1 MQLLIVKCACFCKRY
16 FLLTNMLIVNVIY
29 TFADVQGGPKNWT
42 VITVNNFRNKWH
54 AAMAHRSDC
63 SIFAP
68 KKVAV

>member
-1 MQLLIVKCACFCKRY
+1 
-16 FLLTNMLIVNVIY
+16 MLIVNVIYTFADVIY